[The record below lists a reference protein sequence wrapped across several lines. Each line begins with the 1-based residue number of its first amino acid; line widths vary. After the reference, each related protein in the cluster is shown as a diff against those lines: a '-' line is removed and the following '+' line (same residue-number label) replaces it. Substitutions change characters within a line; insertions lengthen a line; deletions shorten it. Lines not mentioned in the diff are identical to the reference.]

1 MYVVHKLI
9 FRTGW
14 GLKPTSFTSLNLILD
29 SLLRITYISIIFLL
43 QMWQQRIGDL
53 DIGFLNVILKE
64 HANIYLENVV
74 VLKKDNINANRRK
87 VNRKVF
93 YSTNFYFP
101 SQACGG
107 KLEML
112 FEVRQWNK
120 TYLLLL
126 KRYILSW
133 FKCRLI
139 WGSWSIK
146 LKYDVEVCSC
156 SMKLKY
162 VVEVCSWSMEL

>member
-1 MYVVHKLI
+1 MSKKFLLSLSYLSLCKFFWTRTENRVIENRVMENRVKRGITVHKLI

-14 GLKPTSFTSLNLILD
+14 GLKPTSFTSLILILD
-29 SLLRITYISIIFLL
+29 SFLRITDISIIFLL

-120 TYLLLL
+120 N
-126 KRYILSW
+126 LST
-133 FKCRLI
+133 I
-139 WGSWSIK
+139 T
-146 LKYDVEVCSC
+146 
-156 SMKLKY
+156 
-162 VVEVCSWSMEL
+162 

>member
-1 MYVVHKLI
+1 MYVHKLI

-14 GLKPTSFTSLNLILD
+14 GLKPTSFTSFNLILD
-29 SLLRITYISIIFLL
+29 SFLRITYISIIFLL

-87 VNRKVF
+87 VNRKVI

-120 TYLLLL
+120 TYLLLQGT
-126 KRYILSW
+126 Y
-133 FKCRLI
+133 
-139 WGSWSIK
+139 
-146 LKYDVEVCSC
+146 
-156 SMKLKY
+156 
-162 VVEVCSWSMEL
+162 

>member
-1 MYVVHKLI
+1 
-9 FRTGW
+9 
-14 GLKPTSFTSLNLILD
+14 
-29 SLLRITYISIIFLL
+29 
-43 QMWQQRIGDL
+43 MWQQRIEDL

-87 VNRKVF
+87 VNRKVI

-120 TYLLLL
+120 TYVLLQGT
-126 KRYILSW
+126 Y
-133 FKCRLI
+133 
-139 WGSWSIK
+139 
-146 LKYDVEVCSC
+146 
-156 SMKLKY
+156 
-162 VVEVCSWSMEL
+162 

>member
-1 MYVVHKLI
+1 
-9 FRTGW
+9 
-14 GLKPTSFTSLNLILD
+14 
-29 SLLRITYISIIFLL
+29 
-43 QMWQQRIGDL
+43 MWQQRIEDL

-107 KLEML
+107 EIGDALWSETMK
-112 FEVRQWNK
+112 QN
-120 TYLLLL
+120 
-126 KRYILSW
+126 LST
-133 FKCRLI
+133 I
-139 WGSWSIK
+139 T
-146 LKYDVEVCSC
+146 
-156 SMKLKY
+156 
-162 VVEVCSWSMEL
+162 

>member
-9 FRTGW
+9 FRTRW
-14 GLKPTSFTSLNLILD
+14 WLKPTSFTSLILILD
-29 SLLRITYISIIFLL
+29 SFLRITDISIIFLL

-120 TYLLLL
+120 TYLLI
-126 KRYILSW
+126 RYYE
-133 FKCRLI
+133 LI
-139 WGSWSIK
+139 FI
-146 LKYDVEVCSC
+146 
-156 SMKLKY
+156 
-162 VVEVCSWSMEL
+162 